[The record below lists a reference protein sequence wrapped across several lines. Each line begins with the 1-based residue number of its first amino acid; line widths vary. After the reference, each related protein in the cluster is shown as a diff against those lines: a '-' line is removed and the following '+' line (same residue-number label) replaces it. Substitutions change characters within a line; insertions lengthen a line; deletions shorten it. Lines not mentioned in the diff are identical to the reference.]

1 MSIDLEPRMLQ
12 QVQEILRQ
20 HVPEC
25 EIWVFG
31 SRVGCGAKRFSDLDL
46 AVVSATAMPV
56 RRLALLASAFEES
69 DLPIKV
75 DVVDL
80 QSASPEFRQRIAAR
94 HEIIFRPVEL
104 LQPESARRRPAGS
117 DPPGSEG

>member
-1 MSIDLEPRMLQ
+1 MSIELEPRVLQ
-12 QVQEILRQ
+12 QVQAILRQ

-31 SRVGCGAKRFSDLDL
+31 SRLGRGAKRFSDLDL
-46 AVVSATAMPV
+46 AIVSATAMPV

-80 QSASPEFRQRIAAR
+80 QSTSPAFRQRIAAH
-94 HEIIFRPVEL
+94 HEIIFRPVEP
-104 LQPESARRRPAGS
+104 LQAAST
-117 DPPGSEG
+117 